1 LKRSKDKILISEV
14 VRFSPNKY
22 IPELLLEGNLV
33 IPDNAI
39 GMVIFAHGSGS
50 GKASER
56 NQLISRRLNENNIAT
71 LLLDLLS
78 EQEQECDRQLENLR
92 SDVPGATFNKF
103 NISLLTGR
111 LSFATEWLLKYPN
124 KRNLEVAYFGSS
136 TGAAAALIAACKY
149 RVNSIII
156 RSGRTDLVRNELLL
170 QIVAPCLFIVG
181 GKDKTVINI
190 SKQTIKKLRNAE
202 KKELKIVPGASHL
215 FQEAGSLETVAN
227 ISIQW
232 FKNHFNT

>member
-1 LKRSKDKILISEV
+1 LKRSKNKILISEV
-14 VRFSPNKY
+14 VRLSPNKTNGD
-22 IPELLLEGNLV
+22 LFVEGNLI
-33 IPDNAI
+33 IPDNPI

-56 NQLISRRLNENNIAT
+56 NKLISRKLNENNIAT
-71 LLLDLLS
+71 LLFDLLS
-78 EQEQECDRQLENLR
+78 EQEQEYDRQLENLK
-92 SDVPGATFNKF
+92 SHALGATFNKF
-103 NISLLTGR
+103 NISLLTRR
-111 LSFATEWLLKYPN
+111 LSLATDWVLNYPK

-136 TGAAAALIAACKY
+136 TGAAAAIIAACKY
-149 RVNSIII
+149 NVNSIII

-181 GKDKTVINI
+181 GKDKAVINI
-190 SKQTIKKLRNAE
+190 NKQTIKKLRNAE
-202 KKELKIVPGASHL
+202 KKELKIVPDASHL

-232 FKNHFNT
+232 FKNHFDT